1 MKTSNFIYKSNY
13 QPLEIKCNFAIK
25 NKSQLS
31 VLAKKKFYE
40 DGLLFYQFKN
50 LSNDALVQEFYQS
63 TNLIGSFPAADATR
77 RKRYKFEKVSSETLA
92 SVDLGSSSI
101 NPHSEA
107 SFSPIRPAII
117 GFLCLDIS
125 NKVSNTGLT
134 TLIDGEAVWNDL
146 EISTKKILQ
155 KLKIKYFLEIDIDIK
170 KNPKGSTIPSY
181 LDYVNV
187 SDVFLD
193 TKRAKLKFVYD
204 ESFVKEH
211 PVTRKISLANHAF
224 VPLEQE
230 LQIKKREFFINQKPF
245 SLNDSIFTDIFNN
258 LHKHTYTH
266 KWNKES
272 CLIIDNYRFMH
283 GRLGYDSSQ
292 VRKIII
298 RQLKKFKI

>member
-1 MKTSNFIYKSNY
+1 MKINNFNYKSNY
-13 QPLEIKCNFAIK
+13 QSLEIKSNFAIK

-31 VLAKKKFYE
+31 DLAKKKFYE
-40 DGLLFYQFKN
+40 KGFLYYKFKN
-50 LSNDALVQEFYQS
+50 LSNDDLVNEFYES
-63 TNLIGSFPAADATR
+63 TNLIGSYPAEDANR
-77 RKRYKFEKVSSETLA
+77 RKRFKFENVNSEILA

-117 GFLCLDIS
+117 AFLCLDIS
-125 NKVSNTGLT
+125 DKASNSGLT
-134 TLIDGEAVWNDL
+134 TLIDGKAVWSDL

-170 KNPKGSTIPSY
+170 KNPNGSNIPSY

-187 SDVFLD
+187 SEVYLD
-193 TKRAKLKFVYD
+193 TKKAKLKFVYD
-204 ESFVKEH
+204 GSFVNEH
-211 PVTRKISLANHAF
+211 PVTRKISLSNHAF

-230 LQIKKREFFINQKPF
+230 SQIIKREFYFNQKPF
-245 SLNDSIFTDIFNN
+245 NLTDPMLSDIFNN
-258 LHKHTYTH
+258 IHKHTYTH
-266 KWNKES
+266 KWNKDS
-272 CLIIDNYRFMH
+272 YLIIDNYRFMH

-298 RQLKKFKI
+298 RQLKNFNF